1 MKNRRN
7 VIVAF
12 LLVAVLLLGVGYA
25 TLTDTLTIIGNATI
39 DKNAANDKFDENIY
53 FIDSKFV
60 NTTGTGKKGEDV
72 ASHTEKGDDATFA
85 AHSLA
90 YVGEAATFKF
100 TVMNDSNVDVKVLVN
115 SKKTSGVE
123 NPSNS
128 NPSKFTTNYDYSRTD
143 MIIPAGETMDITVTV
158 TVAAPVIDADTA
170 TFGLEMIVSTDT
182 NANPS

>member
-39 DKNAANDKFDENIY
+39 DQNAANNKFDENIY
-53 FIDSKFV
+53 FSAAEFV
-60 NTTGTGKKGEDV
+60 VSTGTGKQGEDK
-72 ASHTEKGDDATFA
+72 AILTTDDDATFT

-100 TVMNDSNVDVKVLVN
+100 TVKNDSNVDVKVLVN
-115 SKKTSGVE
+115 SKKTSGAD

-128 NPSKFTTNYDYSRTD
+128 NESKFTVTYDYSRDD
-143 MIIPAGETMDITVTV
+143 MVIPSGETMDITVV
-158 TVAAPVIDADTA
+158 VKVAAPVVDADTA

-182 NANPS
+182 AANPS

>member
-53 FIDSKFV
+53 FIAARCVDS
-60 NTTGTGKKGEDV
+60 TGTGKQGEDK
-72 ASHTEKGDDATFA
+72 ATLTTDDDASFT

-90 YVGEAATFKF
+90 YIGEAATFEF
-100 TVMNDSNVDVKVLVN
+100 TVKNASNVAVKVLVN
-115 SKKTSGVE
+115 STKTSGVE

-128 NPSKFTTNYDYSRTD
+128 NPSKFAVDYDYSRDD
-143 MIIPAGETMDITVTV
+143 MVIPAGETMDITVTV
-158 TVAAPVIDADTA
+158 TVAAPVVDADTA